1 MAIKKLTPPR
11 SLGRALNYATG
22 GCNTMCN
29 AMLAS
34 HGLTLPQWV
43 VLSALW
49 RQNGL
54 LVSEIADYTDNNGP
68 AVSRILD
75 RIEEKGLLVRRAD
88 PNDRRAV
95 RVLLTDKGKALG
107 HLGTFH
113 RDVNARLLDGI
124 SEDEA
129 ALLFNL
135 LERVEHNARR
145 QAGDETEAGPA

>member
-1 MAIKKLTPPR
+1 MGANRLLSSARDLVGNRVTALD
-11 SLGRALNYATG
+11 LGN
-22 GCNTMCN
+22 
-29 AMLAS
+29 
-34 HGLTLPQWV
+34 
-43 VLSALW
+43 
-49 RQNGL
+49 
-54 LVSEIADYTDNNGP
+54 
-68 AVSRILD
+68 RILD

-113 RDVNARLLDGI
+113 QDVNARLLDGI

-145 QAGDETEAGPA
+145 QAGDKTDAGPA